1 MGPSAYLVASLL
13 FAALTAWAILGSS
26 VIDPQNVKW
35 MKGDPAQSFLGWAF
49 FRMEKDWTLPLGY
62 ASKLNFPDGTP
73 IAFTDSM
80 PIVAVAMKAIS
91 KRLPSTFQYLGLIAF
106 ANYLLQAFFGYKIGF
121 AILKDRL
128 LAALAGA
135 FFTLGP
141 PFVLRTGFH
150 FSLSSQWLIL
160 ATLWLYLRFD
170 QGRATERTTLL
181 WFCVLFLF
189 AGGITP
195 YIAVLCVFVALAT
208 VLLAFVR
215 TRRHWPSRTVLWLA
229 PPVVLL
235 LSWTLFGF
243 FKLDMGAGEYAA
255 PGYRYHSLNL
265 VAPFDPQQFPLGS
278 F

>member
-1 MGPSAYLVASLL
+1 M
-13 FAALTAWAILGSS
+13 AWAILGSS

-35 MKGDPAQSFLGWAF
+35 MKGDPAQSYLGWAF

-135 FFTLGP
+135 FFTLAP

-170 QGRATERTTLL
+170 RTRHRTNDCALVL
-181 WFCVLFLF
+181 RPLSFRRGHHSVYCGALRFCRLGNRFACVRQNAPPLAEQDRSVAGA
-189 AGGITP
+189 AGG
-195 YIAVLCVFVALAT
+195 AASFLD
-208 VLLAFVR
+208 AFWILQAG
-215 TRRHWPSRTVLWLA
+215 HGSR
-229 PPVVLL
+229 
-235 LSWTLFGF
+235 
-243 FKLDMGAGEYAA
+243 
-255 PGYRYHSLNL
+255 
-265 VAPFDPQQFPLGS
+265 
-278 F
+278 

>member
-1 MGPSAYLVASLL
+1 
-13 FAALTAWAILGSS
+13 
-26 VIDPQNVKW
+26 
-35 MKGDPAQSFLGWAF
+35 MKGDPAQSYLGWAF

-135 FFTLGP
+135 FFTLAP

-170 QGRATERTTLL
+170 QGRATERTTVL

-195 YIAVLCVFVALAT
+195 YIAVLCVFVAWQPFCLRLSERAAT
-208 VLLAFVR
+208 GRAGPLCGW
-215 TRRHWPSRTVLWLA
+215 RRRWCCFFPGCFLDSS
-229 PPVVLL
+229 
-235 LSWTLFGF
+235 SWTWEPVSTLRR
-243 FKLDMGAGEYAA
+243 AIATT
-255 PGYRYHSLNL
+255 R
-265 VAPFDPQQFPLGS
+265 
-278 F
+278 

>member
-1 MGPSAYLVASLL
+1 MNVAHWLNRATRLLGPSAYLVASLL
-13 FAALTAWAILGSS
+13 FAALMAWAILGSS

-35 MKGDPAQSFLGWAF
+35 MRGDPAQSYLGWAF

-121 AILKDRL
+121 ALLKDRL

-135 FFTLGP
+135 FFTLAP
-141 PFVLRTGFH
+141 PFILRTGFH

-160 ATLWLYLRFD
+160 AALWLYLRFD
-170 QGRATERTTLL
+170 QERDKERTTVI

-195 YIAVLCVFVALAT
+195 YIAVLCAFGCLAT
-208 VLLAFVR
+208 ALLAFAR
-215 TRRHWPSRTVLWLA
+215 TRRHWPSRTVL
-229 PPVVLL
+229 
-235 LSWTLFGF
+235 
-243 FKLDMGAGEYAA
+243 
-255 PGYRYHSLNL
+255 
-265 VAPFDPQQFPLGS
+265 
-278 F
+278 